1 MAMFAMPV
9 PGRTAEWALEP
20 AVKLRREYN
29 DNIRLTIQPH
39 ESTYGSI
46 VTPSFAFGINTPVWQ
61 TSGGGE
67 ISQRRYS
74 GQEGLDRD
82 DSLMRISTKYLT
94 ERSTWQLDAHRTRDS
109 VLTNEYVSS
118 DTSLAQTH
126 RRRDN
131 KQVQPSW
138 TWMFSERTRLQVS
151 HQDADVSYENGSSV
165 GLYDYQYRSTT
176 LTLYNQLSELN
187 QLFLFAGYSTFDVPS
202 TDFDSKTNSLQAG
215 ITRSFSATTRGTLQA
230 GTRRTESFTR
240 GGRLIYLPVSTPFGV
255 FLTPIGVTQ
264 DERTEK
270 TGIVFSGNIET
281 KHENNR
287 YYMALSRSLDP
298 SGSGGQIEQDTLQI
312 SLNRQFTSLFGAHLS
327 ANANNV
333 RTVEGNITGNERAYY
348 DIGPGASW
356 QWTREWNLALN
367 YRYSRV
373 KRELESVAA
382 VSHSVNLILAYQPLK
397 WSISR

>member
-1 MAMFAMPV
+1 MALFAMPV
-9 PGRTAEWALEP
+9 PGRTAEWTLEP
-20 AVKLRREYN
+20 AVRLRREYN
-29 DNIRLTIQPH
+29 DNIRLTVQPH

-46 VTPSFAFGINTPVWQ
+46 VTPSLAFGINTPAWQ

-67 ISQRRYS
+67 FSQRRYS

-94 ERSTWQLDAHRTRDS
+94 ERNIWQLDANHTQDS

-118 DTSLAQTH
+118 DTGLVQTH

-131 KQVQPSW
+131 RQVQPSW
-138 TWMFSERTRLQVS
+138 TWLFSERTQLQLS
-151 HQDADVSYENGSSV
+151 YQDADVSYENGSSV

-176 LTLYNQLSELN
+176 FTLYNQLSELN
-187 QLFLFAGYSTFDVPS
+187 QLFLSASYSTFDVPS
-202 TDFDSKTNSLQAG
+202 NGFDSKTRNLQAG
-215 ITRSFSATTRGTLQA
+215 ITRSFSDITRGTLQA
-230 GTRRTESFTR
+230 GTRRTDSFTQ
-240 GGRLIYLPVSTPFGV
+240 GGRPIYIRFFDGSLQK
-255 FLTPIGVTQ
+255 IGETQ
-264 DERTEK
+264 DQHTEK
-270 TGIVFSGNIET
+270 TGFVFSGNIET
-281 KHENNR
+281 KDENNR

-298 SGSGGQIEQDTLQI
+298 SGSGGQIEQDTLRI
-312 SLNRQFTSLFGAHLS
+312 SLNRQITSLFGVYLS

-333 RTVEGNITGNERAYY
+333 RTVEGNITGDERAYY

-356 QWTREWNLALN
+356 RWMREWSLALN

-373 KRELESVAA
+373 KREFESVAA
-382 VSHSVNLILAYQPLK
+382 DSHSINLTLTYQPLK